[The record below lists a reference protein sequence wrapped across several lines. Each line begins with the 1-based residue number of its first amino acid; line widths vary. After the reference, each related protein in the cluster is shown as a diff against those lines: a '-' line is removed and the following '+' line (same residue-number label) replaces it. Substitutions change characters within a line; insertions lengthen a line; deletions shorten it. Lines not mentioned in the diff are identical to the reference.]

1 VSWKTLLRLA
11 AVAAAVL
18 LLAKGVVRLDVDA
31 IAFGV
36 LCLVGL
42 ALLQFR
48 SGLAGM
54 ILLGLVFL
62 LTSVFTLAGAVS
74 NVQDREAWTAI
85 LLPAALAAIGV
96 AGVLASVRAI
106 THRRHPEAGG
116 RATRNV
122 AFAAL
127 AGFLL
132 LVVAGA
138 VAGAQARKTAAS
150 GDLVITTANTAFST
164 DTLTAKSQHVSVF
177 VTNQDLFWHTF
188 SIEGVAE
195 VAVPVGG
202 HRRATFTASP
212 GTYTYFCR
220 IPGHRDAGMHG
231 TLTVP

>member
-1 VSWKTLLRLA
+1 VSWKALLRLA
-11 AVAAAVL
+11 AIAAGVL
-18 LLAKGVVRLDVDA
+18 LLAKGVGRADTEA
-31 IAFGV
+31 IFLGV

-48 SGLAGM
+48 GGLAGM
-54 ILLGLVFL
+54 ILLGVVFL
-62 LTSVFTLAGAVS
+62 DISVFMLAGAIS
-74 NVQDREAWTAI
+74 NVQDREAWTTT

-96 AGVLASVRAI
+96 AGVLASVRAV

-122 AFAAL
+122 ALAAL

-138 VAGAQARKTAAS
+138 VSGAQARKTAAS
-150 GDLVITTANTAFST
+150 GDLVITMANTAYSV
-164 DTLTAKSQHVSVF
+164 DTLTAKGQRVSVF

-188 SIEGVAE
+188 SMEGVAE

-202 HRRATFTASP
+202 HRRTTFTASP

-220 IPGHRDAGMHG
+220 IPGHRDAGMRG
-231 TLTVP
+231 TLTIP